1 MNAPTTPITLSTPIR
16 TALDNGDRVAGFIR
30 ANDVLRAIL
39 LPPNAVRAHP
49 AAKWNDS
56 YDRVDGALSFHDGQA
71 NTIAMAKA
79 GSKIAAFALER
90 GLYIPARDE
99 LDVVFRAFKPG
110 TDDNWGYRSGDNPS
124 SVPSGYPHEPQN
136 PAQCPI
142 AEYQTGGAEAIP
154 ENWVWSSTQLAGYDA
169 YAWCQYFRAGGQD
182 DLRKGLEFE
191 VVLVRSVIIR

>member
-30 ANDVLRAIL
+30 VGEVTRAIL
-39 LPPNAVRAHP
+39 LPPRAVREHP
-49 AAKWNDS
+49 AAKWNNS
-56 YDRVDGALSFHDGQA
+56 YDRVADAVSFHDGQA

-110 TDDNWGYRSGDNPS
+110 TDDNWRYRSGDNPS
-124 SVPSGYPHEPQN
+124 SVPPGYPHEPQN

-142 AEYQTGGAEAIP
+142 AEYQTGGTEAIP
-154 ENWVWSSTQLAGYDA
+154 ENWVWSSTQIAGSAA
-169 YAWCQYFRAGGQD
+169 YAWCQDVRHGTQIISH
-182 DLRKGLEFE
+182 KNSEFE